1 MFLAIALPVCFELYN
16 TFEIKN
22 TLRKIGNY
30 CGKFVYVV
38 IARFDKS

>member
-1 MFLAIALPVCFELYN
+1 MFFVITFPKAYN
-16 TFEIKN
+16 IFEIKN

-30 CGKFVYVV
+30 NGKFVYVV